1 MWIKRFE
8 SIPYRREP
16 YRRVPLGR
24 VSLDERRLDEVHS
37 SATLGSCLC
46 KGHRY
51 VFHKDAKLLRQCV
64 LFWPRNRLSMERM
77 TPHAEA

>member
-1 MWIKRFE
+1 MQIERFE

-24 VSLDERRLDEVHS
+24 VRLDERRLDEVHS

-46 KGHRY
+46 LSIC
-51 VFHKDAKLLRQCV
+51 FHKDAKLLRQCV
-64 LFWPRNRLSMERM
+64 LFWLQNRLSRERM
-77 TPHAEA
+77 TPHADA